1 MRVHT
6 RLTYFKNFEC
16 NLTVRVSGG
25 DLCAAE
31 APIEPAGETK
41 DASKFGAQSEGRDLI
56 SGSFIQPLIRC
67 VFGKLFAKDIASR
80 NSQENKERPQDEQE
94 VIADIFRR
102 MDEIKEDLAHERR
115 QRKKLAARIDS
126 K

>member
-6 RLTYFKNFEC
+6 RLTYFKDLEC

-56 SGSFIQPLIRC
+56 SGSLCISSCNRSFSEMTQQTMIH
-67 VFGKLFAKDIASR
+67 
-80 NSQENKERPQDEQE
+80 NSNR
-94 VIADIFRR
+94 I
-102 MDEIKEDLAHERR
+102 LLTAH
-115 QRKKLAARIDS
+115 
-126 K
+126 